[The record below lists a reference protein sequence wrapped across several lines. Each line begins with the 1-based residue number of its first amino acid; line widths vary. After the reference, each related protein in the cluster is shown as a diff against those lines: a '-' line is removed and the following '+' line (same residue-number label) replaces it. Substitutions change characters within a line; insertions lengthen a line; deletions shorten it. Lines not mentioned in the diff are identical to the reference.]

1 MCRFFVVLYSWTV
14 EGNRPTIDT
23 QQNITQTSTSLSN
36 GILTAS
42 FTRAIISSDKSHD
55 LDLNVYR
62 NVWWAYSG
70 IVNDLSP
77 FQVSS
82 PVNFGYFN
90 IQICINNCQDIS
102 VLNMSMYYNNN
113 DTTGNY
119 AYYL

>member
-1 MCRFFVVLYSWTV
+1 MF
-14 EGNRPTIDT
+14 
-23 QQNITQTSTSLSN
+23 N

-42 FTRAIISSDKSHD
+42 FTRPIISSNKSHD
-55 LDLNVYR
+55 LDLNVCR

-113 DTTGNY
+113 NDTTGNY